1 MQHHLPI
8 EQLGPCGDL
17 MADAVQACVHCGF
30 CLPSCP
36 TYQVLG
42 QEMDSPRGRIY
53 LMKEMMQGDLQL
65 ADVLEHID
73 RCLGCLAC
81 ETACPSGVRYRELIS
96 PFREHA
102 EKQHRRGWLDRLR
115 RQALL
120 ITLPSPWRFRCAV
133 NVARLAR
140 PMRALLPGRLRPMLD
155 LLPPSLPKPVKLP
168 SVTEAVGRRRAR
180 VALLRG
186 CVQQVIAPE
195 INLATIE
202 VLTRNGIEVLVPPGQ
217 TCCGA
222 LAWHVGAATDARQC
236 ARRNV
241 QAFDT
246 DLDAIVT
253 NAAGCGSTMREYGV
267 ILKGHAQETGG
278 RALAKKVL
286 DAAEFLDSVGVTD
299 PPPALIRPLKLAYH
313 DACHLAHGQSVR
325 RAPGDCSNRWGTW
338 NWSN

>member
-8 EQLGPCGDL
+8 ERLGPCGDL

-102 EKQHRRGWLDRLR
+102 EKERRRGWLDRLR
-115 RQALL
+115 RKTLL

-133 NVARLAR
+133 RVARLAR
-140 PMRALLPGRLRPMLD
+140 PMRTLLPVPLRPMLE
-155 LLPPSLPKPVKLP
+155 LLPPRLPKPVKLP
-168 SVTEAVGRRRAR
+168 IVTGAVGRRRAR

-202 VLTRNGIEVLVPPGQ
+202 VLTRNGIEV
-217 TCCGA
+217 T
-222 LAWHVGAATDARQC
+222 
-236 ARRNV
+236 
-241 QAFDT
+241 
-246 DLDAIVT
+246 
-253 NAAGCGSTMREYGV
+253 GST
-267 ILKGHAQETGG
+267 
-278 RALAKKVL
+278 
-286 DAAEFLDSVGVTD
+286 
-299 PPPALIRPLKLAYH
+299 
-313 DACHLAHGQSVR
+313 
-325 RAPGDCSNRWGTW
+325 
-338 NWSN
+338 